1 MLNPPWLGWDDG
13 RGQKA
18 HLPFIAEEK
27 RDVNKI
33 DLWAFEAID
42 VTRFLAIWLE

>member
-1 MLNPPWLGWDDG
+1 MLTPPWLVRDDG
-13 RGQKA
+13 RGQKL

-33 DLWAFEAID
+33 ELWAFEAID
-42 VTRFLAIWLE
+42 AIRFLAIWLE